1 MKEKVIYLFSFFL
14 IISLFF
20 SFTFSCDSD
29 TKNKILLPG
38 ITGKIGELVIV
49 IKKDNW
55 KSKAGN
61 KIRDIFA
68 KKYEYLA
75 QNEPL
80 FDLINIPHN
89 AFSRIFKTH
98 RNIIIT
104 QISSSIKKSSI
115 SIKKDVFATPQ
126 VFISVIAKDEKD
138 FLDILEKSENKIVNY
153 LLQEENNRIS
163 KTYKK
168 FENKN
173 INSFLEKKHNISMV
187 IPKSYTLDMDS
198 SGFSWLTNETY
209 TSTQG
214 IFIYHYNYTDSN
226 TFTKNFLLE
235 KREKF
240 LKKNVRTALNSYM
253 TTEKEFFPVFF
264 QKFRKKERFFTRIRG
279 LWKTNGKDKM
289 GGPFVSLTT
298 LDEKKN
304 KIITIEA
311 YVYKPNKSKRDLL
324 RQLEAILGTFEVL
337 E

>member
-126 VFISVIAKDEKD
+126 VFISVTAKDEKD
-138 FLDILEKSENKIVNY
+138 FLDILEKSKTKIVNY

-168 FENKN
+168 LENKN

-198 SGFSWLTNETY
+198 SGFSW
-209 TSTQG
+209 
-214 IFIYHYNYTDSN
+214 
-226 TFTKNFLLE
+226 
-235 KREKF
+235 
-240 LKKNVRTALNSYM
+240 TALNSYM
-253 TTEKEFFPVFF
+253 TIEKKFFPIFF

-298 LDEKKN
+298 LDKKRN

-324 RQLEAILGTFEVL
+324 RQLEAILGTCKVL